1 MRKSLLSQLTA
12 IALLAAAPAIADDA
26 GSPDKDAKSGKSA
39 ALQQNKEKETDV
51 KEAPAETAE
60 TENGGGESGE
70 NVEPDQ
76 TTAEQAPSAPFYLDA
91 SEYIMSLSASD
102 RDHLITDWGRYRYSE
117 TMDQISYI
125 HYEPAVPQPAGTF
138 LFFPEWGGT
147 DRLTGFALMVSDEKW
162 DSYIFL
168 PTPDLNSMRPS
179 GNYSEEYLSKSAKAY
194 TDYVRDACATAESN
208 GGKVI
213 IAVSGRSAPWLLSML
228 RTGLLDS
235 PAALVLINAQY
246 PDEKTA
252 GEMAVTVAGLNYHV
266 LDLIIGPEI
275 GWLKSSAVARS
286 HEAGK
291 KGSRYYRQ
299 ARTGTSEEAERKLR
313 GWLKKNIGR

>member
-1 MRKSLLSQLTA
+1 MRKSLLSRLTA
-12 IALLAAAPAIADDA
+12 IALFAAAPAVADA
-26 GSPDKDAKSGKSA
+26 AESPDRDAKSVETA
-39 ALQQNKEKETDV
+39 AAEQDKEKDTDG
-51 KEAPAETAE
+51 KEAPAETEE
-60 TENGGGESGE
+60 TENGGESGE
-70 NVEPDQ
+70 KVNPDQ
-76 TTAEQAPSAPFYLDA
+76 NTTEEAPSAPFYLDA

-102 RDHLITDWGRYRYSE
+102 REHLIKDWSRYIYSE
-117 TMDQISYI
+117 TKDQIYYI
-125 HYEPAVPQPAGTF
+125 HYEPAVPEPAGTF

-147 DRLTGFALMVSDEKW
+147 DRLTGFAKMVSDEKW

-246 PDEKTA
+246 PEEKK
-252 GEMAVTVAGLNYHV
+252 
-266 LDLIIGPEI
+266 P
-275 GWLKSSAVARS
+275 
-286 HEAGK
+286 
-291 KGSRYYRQ
+291 Q
-299 ARTGTSEEAERKLR
+299 AR
-313 GWLKKNIGR
+313 WP

>member
-1 MRKSLLSQLTA
+1 
-12 IALLAAAPAIADDA
+12 
-26 GSPDKDAKSGKSA
+26 
-39 ALQQNKEKETDV
+39 
-51 KEAPAETAE
+51 
-60 TENGGGESGE
+60 
-70 NVEPDQ
+70 
-76 TTAEQAPSAPFYLDA
+76 
-91 SEYIMSLSASD
+91 
-102 RDHLITDWGRYRYSE
+102 
-117 TMDQISYI
+117 
-125 HYEPAVPQPAGTF
+125 
-138 LFFPEWGGT
+138 
-147 DRLTGFALMVSDEKW
+147 
-162 DSYIFL
+162 
-168 PTPDLNSMRPS
+168 
-179 GNYSEEYLSKSAKAY
+179 
-194 TDYVRDACATAESN
+194 
-208 GGKVI
+208 
-213 IAVSGRSAPWLLSML
+213 ML